1 MYEKAFIDRLAHLRM
16 VKGVSARDMSLSLGQ
31 NPNYINSIETGK
43 AMPSMSAF
51 FYICEYLG
59 VSPGEFFDTE
69 SKNPEKLSNLVELLK
84 KLSDDDLDSI
94 TKVDIPRAKHGP
106 NTLGSRCMLLRFR
119 RSIVFFPVRK
129 RRIHTAPTV
138 WLRTVA
144 SAAPFTPMPRAK
156 IKIGSR
162 IMLITAPIIV
172 VIILILANP

>member
-84 KLSDDDLDSI
+84 KLRDDDLDSI
-94 TKVDIPRAKHGP
+94 TKVVMA
-106 NTLGSRCMLLRFR
+106 M
-119 RSIVFFPVRK
+119 
-129 RRIHTAPTV
+129 
-138 WLRTVA
+138 
-144 SAAPFTPMPRAK
+144 
-156 IKIGSR
+156 IK
-162 IMLITAPIIV
+162 
-172 VIILILANP
+172 

>member
-1 MYEKAFIDRLAHLRM
+1 MIGCPPWQIPWSGRVTSWLILVIIVIAPTATSPPNLERLLVKLMDRR
-16 VKGVSARDMSLSLGQ
+16 LS
-31 NPNYINSIETGK
+31 
-43 AMPSMSAF
+43 
-51 FYICEYLG
+51 
-59 VSPGEFFDTE
+59 V
-69 SKNPEKLSNLVELLK
+69 
-84 KLSDDDLDSI
+84 DSI
-94 TKVDIPRAKHGP
+94 TKVEIPRARHGP

-119 RSIVFFPVRK
+119 RRIVFFPVRK

-172 VIILILANP
+172 VIILILANPWVVMKVFMPSTISTKKLPRI